1 MRDATPSK
9 LERESEDGP
18 ITVTYTEGG
27 VEKTETYDTVMFAIG
42 RYAVTEG
49 LNLDNTGVTRESNG
63 KLKVNEREQTNVK
76 NIYALGDVIH
86 GNLELTP
93 VAIKSGALLAG
104 RLAGVQNELMDYTN
118 VPTTVFTPLEY
129 GCIGLTEE

>member
-1 MRDATPSK
+1 
-9 LERESEDGP
+9 
-18 ITVTYTEGG
+18 
-27 VEKTETYDTVMFAIG
+27 MFAIG

-49 LNLDNTGVTRESNG
+49 LNLPSAGVTKESNG
-63 KLKVNEREQTNVK
+63 KIKVNEREQSNVE

-104 RLAGVQNELMDYTN
+104 RFAGV
-118 VPTTVFTPLEY
+118 
-129 GCIGLTEE
+129 